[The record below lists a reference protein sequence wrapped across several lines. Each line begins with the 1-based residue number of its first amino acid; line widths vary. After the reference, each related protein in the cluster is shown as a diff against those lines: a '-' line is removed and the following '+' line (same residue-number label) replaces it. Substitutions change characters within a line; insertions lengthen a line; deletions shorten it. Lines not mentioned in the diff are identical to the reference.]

1 MNYRHGDLA
10 LTKIS
15 KLPNNLKETK
25 TKVIMN
31 GSGGHDHSFEEGK
44 IYFKK
49 ANDFVFGYLEATKNT
64 KLFHLEHGK
73 IIKGK
78 KLREANITE
87 GVYEL
92 RRQCEDTHEGMKQV
106 ID

>member
-10 LTKIS
+10 LIKID
-15 KLPNNLKETK
+15 KLPEGLKETK
-25 TKVIMN
+25 TKVIIKS
-31 GSGGHDHSFEEGK
+31 SGGNAHTFDNGE

-49 ANDFVFGYLEATKNT
+49 INEFVFGYFVANNT
-64 KLFHLEHGK
+64 KLFHIEHGK

-78 KLREANITE
+78 KLREAKINNGI
-87 GVYEL
+87 YEL
-92 RRQCEDTHEGMKQV
+92 RNQCEDTNKGMKQV